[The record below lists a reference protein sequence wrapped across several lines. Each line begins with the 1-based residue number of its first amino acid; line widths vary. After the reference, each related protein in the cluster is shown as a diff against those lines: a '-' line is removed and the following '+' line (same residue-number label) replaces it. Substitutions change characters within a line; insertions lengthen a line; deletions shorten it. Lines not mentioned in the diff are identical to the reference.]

1 MAKAGAQSTVW
12 LSLLKAHAFAVGVC
26 ISSSLAQKRLK
37 EALVNGTAGVD
48 WRCKHAENVT
58 SLSDFWHHSDV
69 VMDLPDSSAWRPVVF
84 STPYDPEEV
93 IRPGECT
100 GAIGVGRGTL
110 YGVEISEDYLKRFF
124 APKTD
129 EWLLATRAKI
139 IAEEP
144 KITLRP
150 LAAKIFPMMVKA
162 VEAGENIELL
172 QEGTL
177 PSRLSR
183 LLSKKVLPG
192 LKRQ

>member
-1 MAKAGAQSTVW
+1 MG
-12 LSLLKAHAFAVGVC
+12 
-26 ISSSLAQKRLK
+26 
-37 EALVNGTAGVD
+37 LVRVSVFGIEIQ
-48 WRCKHAENVT
+48 AE
-58 SLSDFWHHSDV
+58 
-69 VMDLPDSSAWRPVVF
+69 
-84 STPYDPEEV
+84 
-93 IRPGECT
+93 
-100 GAIGVGRGTL
+100 
-110 YGVEISEDYLKRFF
+110 YLEQFLG
-124 APKTD
+124 PKTD

-183 LLSKKVLPG
+183 LLSKKVLPDSSDSD
-192 LKRQ
+192 